1 MKRFLLPLSLTAL
14 CATVQAAP
22 FEQAK
27 VTRVV
32 NSVELLKPEAKPMTA
47 AVGDDVTGR
56 TAVQTGSDSRSE
68 LTFPDDTI
76 ARIGANALFR
86 FQSGSRAM
94 DLEQGTMLYSSPKG
108 EGGGEVRM
116 GAITA
121 AVTGTNFLA
130 GYDPKKEV
138 KIIVLEG
145 KVKVHDATNPGGT
158 RTLRAG
164 QMFRQSLDPDKP
176 DTEVVNV
183 NLNKLGSTSRLLEA
197 GGFSTLKDAPLIRR
211 AAQAQSKR
219 HKSINNLP
227 TQETQSAQVT
237 RQTENQPPPPA
248 APVVKPDPVP
258 QATPIPARKPPVIKP
273 RPTPCP
279 SPSPGGG
286 HTDRAAKKS
295 SKR

>member
-1 MKRFLLPLSLTAL
+1 
-14 CATVQAAP
+14 
-22 FEQAK
+22 
-27 VTRVV
+27 
-32 NSVELLKPEAKPMTA
+32 
-47 AVGDDVTGR
+47 
-56 TAVQTGSDSRSE
+56 
-68 LTFPDDTI
+68 
-76 ARIGANALFR
+76 
-86 FQSGSRAM
+86 
-94 DLEQGTMLYSSPKG
+94 
-108 EGGGEVRM
+108 M

-145 KVKVHDATNPGGT
+145 KVKVHDATNPRGT

-176 DTEVVNV
+176 NTEVVNV
-183 NLNKLGSTSRLLEA
+183 NLNKLASTSRLLES
-197 GGFSTLKDAPLIRR
+197 GGFSTLKDAPIIRR

-248 APVVKPDPVP
+248 APIVRPDPVP
-258 QATPIPARKPPVIKP
+258 QATPPPVRKPPIAKP

-279 SPSPGGG
+279 SPSPTGGG
-286 HTDRAAKKS
+286 DRGAKKS